1 MNSREANIVK
11 VFERFVNRLSLI
23 TVKISEVS
31 LVFIMLIIVANVIT
45 RIRWK
50 PVPGTVELVEM
61 AGAIMLATA
70 VAYTS
75 YKKGHIMV
83 SVLVEKFSIRVQG
96 IIDAVIST
104 LSLVFLILLTKEAYV
119 FAGRMLSRSYVTGH
133 LNIPLAPSIY
143 LVGTGF
149 LMVCLVIV
157 LDILKAV
164 IMAVKGEE

>member
-1 MNSREANIVK
+1 MQ
-11 VFERFVNRLSLI
+11 VFERFVNKLSVMTVRISEISLI
-23 TVKISEVS
+23 
-31 LVFIMLIIVANVIT
+31 FIMIVIVANVIT

-61 AGAIMLATA
+61 AGGIMLATA
-70 VAYTS
+70 IAYTS

-83 SVLVEKFSIRVQG
+83 SVLMEKFSVRVQG
-96 IIDAVIST
+96 IVGSVIST
-104 LSLVFLILLTKEAYV
+104 LSLVFIILLTKEAYV
-119 FAGRMLSRSYVTGH
+119 FAGRMFARSYVTGH

-164 IMAVKGEE
+164 IKAVKGKK

>member
-1 MNSREANIVK
+1 MK
-11 VFERFVNRLSLI
+11 VFERFVNKLSVM

-31 LVFIMLIIVANVIT
+31 LIFIMIVIVANVIT

-61 AGAIMLATA
+61 AGGIMLATA
-70 VAYTS
+70 IAYTS

-83 SVLVEKFSIRVQG
+83 SVLMEKFSVRVQG
-96 IIDAVIST
+96 IVGSVIGT
-104 LSLVFLILLTKEAYV
+104 LSLVFIILLTKEAYV

-164 IMAVKGEE
+164 ITAVKGKK

>member
-1 MNSREANIVK
+1 MK
-11 VFERFVNRLSLI
+11 VFERFVNKLSVW

-31 LVFIMLIIVANVIT
+31 LVFIMIVIVANVIT

-61 AGAIMLATA
+61 AGGIMLATA
-70 VAYTS
+70 IAYTS

-83 SVLVEKFSIRVQG
+83 SVLMEKFSVRVQG
-96 IIDAVIST
+96 IVGSVIGT
-104 LSLVFLILLTKEAYV
+104 LSLVFIILLTKEAYV

-164 IMAVKGEE
+164 ITAVKGKK

>member
-1 MNSREANIVK
+1 MK
-11 VFERFVNRLSLI
+11 VFERFVNKLSVM

-31 LVFIMLIIVANVIT
+31 LIFIMIVIVANVIT

-61 AGAIMLATA
+61 AGGIMLATA
-70 VAYTS
+70 IAYTS

-83 SVLVEKFSIRVQG
+83 SVLMEKFSVRVQG
-96 IIDAVIST
+96 IVGSVIST
-104 LSLVFLILLTKEAYV
+104 LSLVFIILLTKEAYV

-157 LDILKAV
+157 LDILKAA
-164 IMAVKGEE
+164 ITAVKGKK

>member
-1 MNSREANIVK
+1 VQ
-11 VFERFVNRLSLI
+11 VFERFVNKLSVMTVRISEISLI
-23 TVKISEVS
+23 
-31 LVFIMLIIVANVIT
+31 FIMIVIVANVIT

-61 AGAIMLATA
+61 AGGIMLATA
-70 VAYTS
+70 IAYTS

-83 SVLVEKFSIRVQG
+83 SVLVEKFSVRVQG
-96 IIDAVIST
+96 IVDSIIST
-104 LSLVFLILLTKEAYV
+104 LSLVFIILLTKEAYV

-133 LNIPLAPSIY
+133 LNIPLSPSIY

-164 IMAVKGEE
+164 IKAVKGKK